1 VVVREPKLRTGCQ
14 SKPVSL
20 ASDRELNRYSLLKPA
35 ALKPIREVFGRW
47 KRAFSQ
53 LASIAALKPG
63 TGPAASGVSLLP
75 GNSSPDD
82 ALECPARVTPR

>member
-35 ALKPIREVFGRW
+35 ALKPIREMTLETRLLSIGQHRRAETRYGPRR
-47 KRAFSQ
+47 KRRF
-53 LASIAALKPG
+53 L
-63 TGPAASGVSLLP
+63 V
-75 GNSSPDD
+75 
-82 ALECPARVTPR
+82 AR